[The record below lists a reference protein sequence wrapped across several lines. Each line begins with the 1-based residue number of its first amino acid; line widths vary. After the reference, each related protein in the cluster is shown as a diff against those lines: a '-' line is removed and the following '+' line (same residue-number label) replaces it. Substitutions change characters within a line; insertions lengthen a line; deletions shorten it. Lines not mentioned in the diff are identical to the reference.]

1 MKVIITLGFHNS
13 KKKGK
18 NKDIVLMQQGNTH
31 GEAQSVVRIVGH
43 SGLGTLN
50 IPESVVQQWC
60 ESTNNHASVHHH
72 EMCFLLICSQGG

>member
-50 IPESVVQQWC
+50 IVGVRCATVV
-60 ESTNNHASVHHH
+60 
-72 EMCFLLICSQGG
+72 